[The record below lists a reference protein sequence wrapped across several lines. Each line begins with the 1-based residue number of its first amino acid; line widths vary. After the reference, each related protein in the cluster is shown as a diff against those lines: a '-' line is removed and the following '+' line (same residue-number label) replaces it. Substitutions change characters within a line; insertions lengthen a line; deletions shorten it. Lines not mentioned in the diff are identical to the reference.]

1 MRLLSSSTIRRRLPN
16 IPSSRTRLVTP
27 ATPAALTTPASLST
41 LARGLATLR
50 PRPAGFA
57 QFLKISDE
65 VKSALNAGQPVVA
78 LESAIYTHGFPH
90 PQNLELAQDIEA
102 VIRAHG
108 AVPATICMLNG
119 KAVVGLSSKEMEQMT
134 DSANYDGTRK
144 MKVSRRDLAFALG
157 SAMNDPSRALVGGT
171 TIAGTSV
178 IAHLAGIKVFATG
191 GLGGVHRGVEKTMD
205 ISADLTELG
214 RTPVAVVCAGS
225 KAFLD
230 LERTL
235 EYLETEGVYVGTFG
249 SDMYPA
255 FYSREA
261 GIKSPSVVKDAKEA
275 ASIIYASHALGL
287 TSGQLFAN
295 PIPSEF
301 EIPNSEIQ
309 SIIKSAVSAAEAAGA
324 SGKDN
329 TPFILA
335 DILRRTEGRS
345 IKANRGLILNNAKM
359 GAQVAVELSK
369 LEGESSPESIHARTE
384 AIISGNQQPVRSSFQ
399 PPPITPPAAATISP
413 VLTPPTPPAVPAAPA
428 PKALVLGALAVD
440 ILCDPHS
447 PPVPETS
454 NPSTITES
462 LGGVG
467 NNVAYALHLSGIP
480 TRLVA
485 AIGNDSSGD
494 WALKKLQERGMGVDG
509 IKVVEGMGT
518 PRYVAINDAKGGL
531 FVSAADMAA
540 VEEGLQEEEVRG
552 EIGGGLA
559 EWVVVDGNLSSDT
572 IMAVMKEA
580 ARKGKKVIFEPTSTI
595 KSTRLFPPGTTTP
608 LVYPSTPLYAS
619 TPNLLELTT
628 LYQSCLTQDLFSTSL
643 PWWPVLDSFLITSEF
658 RDSITTLSRRISL
671 DLQSDG
677 LITKAIQLLP
687 YIPRLFIKLGE
698 KGCLV
703 VRILEDWEQK
713 DEKDGRRGGFVI
725 DGFRLRWNGLV
736 EVRYFPAEKVNGD
749 VVGVNGAGDTFLG
762 VLVAGLVRGD
772 GIADAVERA
781 QRAAVLTL
789 ASKEA
794 VSEKVKGLAW

>member
-1 MRLLSSSTIRRRLPN
+1 MRLPSTLRRLPN
-16 IPSSRTRLVTP
+16 
-27 ATPAALTTPASLST
+27 LST
-41 LARGLATLR
+41 RSRGLATLR

-134 DSANYDGTRK
+134 DSANHKEK

-157 SAMNDPSRALVGGT
+157 TAMNDPTRSLVGGT

-205 ISADLTELG
+205 VSADLTELG

-261 GIKSPSVVKDAKEA
+261 GIKSPSVVRDAKEA

-309 SIIKSAVSAAEAAGA
+309 SIIKSAVSAAESAGA

-369 LEGESSPESIHARTE
+369 LEGSD
-384 AIISGNQQPVRSSFQ
+384 RS
-399 PPPITPPAAATISP
+399 
-413 VLTPPTPPAVPAAPA
+413 
-428 PKALVLGALAVD
+428 
-440 ILCDPHS
+440 
-447 PPVPETS
+447 
-454 NPSTITES
+454 
-462 LGGVG
+462 
-467 NNVAYALHLSGIP
+467 Y
-480 TRLVA
+480 
-485 AIGNDSSGD
+485 
-494 WALKKLQERGMGVDG
+494 
-509 IKVVEGMGT
+509 
-518 PRYVAINDAKGGL
+518 
-531 FVSAADMAA
+531 
-540 VEEGLQEEEVRG
+540 
-552 EIGGGLA
+552 
-559 EWVVVDGNLSSDT
+559 
-572 IMAVMKEA
+572 
-580 ARKGKKVIFEPTSTI
+580 
-595 KSTRLFPPGTTTP
+595 
-608 LVYPSTPLYAS
+608 
-619 TPNLLELTT
+619 
-628 LYQSCLTQDLFSTSL
+628 
-643 PWWPVLDSFLITSEF
+643 
-658 RDSITTLSRRISL
+658 
-671 DLQSDG
+671 
-677 LITKAIQLLP
+677 
-687 YIPRLFIKLGE
+687 
-698 KGCLV
+698 
-703 VRILEDWEQK
+703 
-713 DEKDGRRGGFVI
+713 GF
-725 DGFRLRWNGLV
+725 
-736 EVRYFPAEKVNGD
+736 
-749 VVGVNGAGDTFLG
+749 
-762 VLVAGLVRGD
+762 
-772 GIADAVERA
+772 
-781 QRAAVLTL
+781 
-789 ASKEA
+789 
-794 VSEKVKGLAW
+794 